1 VVGTALALC
10 HGVGGALPT
19 VFGIGGVA
27 IGVSGAAVSQAMSLE
42 SRRGSEPHESN
53 AVPRSTGEVTVRQS
67 GAEDSDSDDDD
78 DEGICVQRGH

>member
-19 VFGIGGVA
+19 VLGIGGVA

-42 SRRGSEPHESN
+42 SRRGSGPHESN

-78 DEGICVQRGH
+78 DEGICV